1 MFVHY
6 LGIPVSND
14 VLSPDYHVPRNTS
27 GIAHKPGGDLAI
39 ALGGWRYD
47 DPAGCQ
53 PNPTV
58 ALNANQVYCNDHLG
72 TALNQAGTLMHELGH
87 NGRLGHGGLD
97 NSINCKPNYI
107 SVMNYSFQVRGL
119 PRKGGFFDGAFDVN
133 YSKGGL
139 PDLNEL
145 SLSESAGLGSSD
157 YATRWY
163 GPPSPTDQLIDLGG
177 AGSRYAKRHCDGSPV
192 GA

>member
-1 MFVHY
+1 MSGRSTRTATQLSSRRPLPAVERGFRLLSHFDHNRIPVFHYAMFVHY

-58 ALNANQVYCNDHLG
+58 ALNPSQVYCNDRLG

-87 NGRLGHGGLD
+87 NGRLGHGGLE
-97 NSINCKPNYI
+97 NSINC
-107 SVMNYSFQVRGL
+107 
-119 PRKGGFFDGAFDVN
+119 
-133 YSKGGL
+133 
-139 PDLNEL
+139 
-145 SLSESAGLGSSD
+145 
-157 YATRWY
+157 
-163 GPPSPTDQLIDLGG
+163 
-177 AGSRYAKRHCDGSPV
+177 
-192 GA
+192 